1 MKLNIKNELWFL
13 NLFVVALVA
22 IIIFLP
28 GNPLRII
35 LGIPI
40 AVFLPGYTFLAALF
54 PRKMQISGI
63 ERVILSFILSLA
75 IVPLIA
81 LILNF
86 TALGVRLE
94 PVLYATS
101 GFIVFASIIAWLRHR
116 RLPIEERFK
125 IELKLTRPVWN
136 RQATIGSVVLMVII
150 LGAIGILVYFA
161 SHPQPADAY
170 TEFYLSP
177 VTGEDLSYLS
187 TLHPGQ
193 EAEVDVEIV
202 SHELTTADY
211 QIDMLLNDNSY
222 KELDEISLQPGGNY
236 IQMVSFVF
244 NETGQKQQVEFILY
258 KDGITYLQPL
268 YLWVNVEP

>member
-13 NLFVVALVA
+13 NLFVVALIV

-28 GNPLRII
+28 GHLLRII

-40 AVFLPGYTFLAALF
+40 AIFLPGYAFLEALF
-54 PRKMQISGI
+54 PKKMQISGI
-63 ERVILSFILSLA
+63 ERVIWSFILSLA

-86 TALGVRLE
+86 TPLGVRLE

-101 GFIVFASIIAWLRHR
+101 GFIVFASIIAWLRRR

-136 RQATIGSVVLMVII
+136 RQTTIGSVVLMVII
-150 LGAIGILVYFA
+150 LGAIGILAYFA

-170 TEFYLSP
+170 TEFYLLP
-177 VTGEDLSYLS
+177 VTGENFSYLG
-187 TLHPGQ
+187 TLQTGQ
-193 EAEVDVEIV
+193 VAEVDVEIV
-202 SHELTTADY
+202 SHELTTTDY
-211 QIDMLLNDNSY
+211 QIDVLLNDNSY

>member
-40 AVFLPGYTFLAALF
+40 AVFLPGYAFLEALF
-54 PRKMQISGI
+54 PKKMQLSGI

-81 LILNF
+81 LILYF
-86 TALGVRLE
+86 TPLGVKLE

-101 GFIVFASIIAWLRHR
+101 GFIVFASIIAWLRRR

-136 RQATIGSVVLMVII
+136 RQTTIGSVVLMVII

-187 TLHPGQ
+187 TLHLGQ
-193 EAEVDVEIV
+193 EAEVDVEVV
-202 SHELTTADY
+202 SHELVAANY
-211 QIDMLLNDNSY
+211 QIDVLLNGVSY
-222 KELDEISLQPGGNY
+222 KKLDKKLLQPGEKSM
-236 IQMVSFVF
+236 QMVSFTF
-244 NETGQKQQVEFILY
+244 AEMGLKQKVEFVLY
-258 KDGITYLQPL
+258 KDAYLKPPAL
-268 YLWVNVEP
+268 DRC

>member
-101 GFIVFASIIAWLRHR
+101 GFIVFASIIAWLRRR

-268 YLWVNVEP
+268 YFWVNVEP

>member
-13 NLFVVALVA
+13 NLFVVALIV

-28 GNPLRII
+28 GHLLRII

-40 AVFLPGYTFLAALF
+40 AIFLPGYAFLEALF
-54 PRKMQISGI
+54 PKKMQISGI
-63 ERVILSFILSLA
+63 ERVIWSFILSLA

-86 TALGVRLE
+86 TPLGVRLE

-101 GFIVFASIIAWLRHR
+101 GFIVFASIIAWLRRR

-136 RQATIGSVVLMVII
+136 RQTTIGSVVLMVII

-170 TEFYLSP
+170 TEFYLLP
-177 VTGEDLSYLS
+177 VTGEDFSYLG
-187 TLHPGQ
+187 TLQTGQ
-193 EAEVDVEIV
+193 VAEVDVEIV
-202 SHELTTADY
+202 SHELTTTDY
-211 QIDMLLNDNSY
+211 QIDVLLNDNSY

-268 YLWVNVEP
+268 YFWVNVEP